1 MSHAARTVDAET
13 IHSGLRWIGWIA
25 GTPFALAA
33 LYLIFAIILGA
44 IPVNTGFVHSER
56 GVPVYLRTNGVHAEL
71 ILPTR
76 ANGVD
81 WSLDFPA
88 TDMRALA
95 EPLPWVAFGW
105 GDRGF
110 FVNTPNWSD
119 LKASTALWAISG
131 LGDGAMH
138 VEYIETPRAY
148 KARELLLSREEY
160 ARLASYIHGSFRRGQ
175 SDRPIRINAPGYFE
189 ADAFYEAV
197 PNYKLWFTCND
208 WVRRALTVTGVRA
221 PLWSPFETALFL
233 QLPESPK
240 PAPQPLGGT

>member
-1 MSHAARTVDAET
+1 MSHTARTVDTES
-13 IHSGLRWIGWIA
+13 IRIGLQLMGWIVA
-25 GTPFALAA
+25 IPLAVA
-33 LYLIFAIILGA
+33 AAYLIFAIVLGA

-81 WSLDFPA
+81 WSLDVPA

-110 FVNTPNWSD
+110 FIDTPTWAD
-119 LKASTALWAISG
+119 LRPSTALWAISG

-160 ARLASYIHGSFRRGQ
+160 ARLASYIHRSFRRGP
-175 SDRPIRINAPGYFE
+175 SDRPIRIDTPGYFD
-189 ADAFYEAV
+189 ADAFYEAI
-197 PNYKLWFTCND
+197 PNYKPWFTCND

-240 PAPQPLGGT
+240 PAP

>member
-1 MSHAARTVDAET
+1 
-13 IHSGLRWIGWIA
+13 
-25 GTPFALAA
+25 
-33 LYLIFAIILGA
+33 
-44 IPVNTGFVHSER
+44 
-56 GVPVYLRTNGVHAEL
+56 
-71 ILPTR
+71 
-76 ANGVD
+76 
-81 WSLDFPA
+81 
-88 TDMRALA
+88 MRALA

-110 FVNTPNWSD
+110 FIDTPTWAD
-119 LKASTALWAISG
+119 LRPSTALWAISG

-160 ARLASYIHGSFRRGQ
+160 ARLASYIHRSFRRGP
-175 SDRPIRINAPGYFE
+175 SDRPIRIDTPGYFD

-197 PNYKLWFTCND
+197 PNYKPWFTCND

-240 PAPQPLGGT
+240 PAP